1 MNHDFYER
9 EPQREASQWMVFGLL
24 LPGNYQ
30 LGINKDQKTIETLVI
45 EATEF
50 KYEVRS
56 DLGFKKPDCLA
67 HRSLEK
73 L

>member
-1 MNHDFYER
+1 MD
-9 EPQREASQWMVFGLL
+9 GI
-24 LPGNYQ
+24 LPSPSRKLYQ

-56 DLGFKKPDCLA
+56 DLGFKKQDCLA
-67 HRSLEK
+67 HRSSQKPYKGQKDPET
-73 L
+73 